1 MGGAKL
7 SRTLK
12 SLAPADMQSH
22 KQASDAWCSNPH
34 LNHTDKVTVS
44 VFYSPRADRANLN
57 VANVNVAKRGVTFD
71 AGGYAVGDG
80 DDASMEHFAS
90 IL

>member
-22 KQASDAWCSNPH
+22 KQTSDAWCSSPH
-34 LNHTDKVTVS
+34 LNYTDKVTVS

-71 AGGYAVGDG
+71 AG
-80 DDASMEHFAS
+80 
-90 IL
+90 